1 MIVPLFRSLSE
12 LSQSYE
18 DVFVIYRK
26 LEQLV
31 LKWTCNKQMWIK
43 ETMIFLKVL
52 TERNCRKTENKL
64 KTQSVVLLPLIPSKI
79 IYTRCISPISSK
91 RTLRSS
97 CSDLVHAQWDPQTG
111 NQRSPPGLQVAW
123 SGQTRPDAT
132 FRLVK
137 KKMSDYGQSKNDRLL
152 LVNKRLERF
161 ACAFMS
167 LLSCLSDVTQT
178 KTERLVIHKWK
189 HATKCKCMKIEIT

>member
-18 DVFVIYRK
+18 DVSVIYRK

-64 KTQSVVLLPLIPSKI
+64 KMQSVVLLPLIPNKI

-137 KKMSDYGQSKNDRLL
+137 KKNVRLWPVKEWLTTSGKQKIRKVCMRIHVTAVMPLRCDSDKNRTPCD
-152 LVNKRLERF
+152 
-161 ACAFMS
+161 S
-167 LLSCLSDVTQT
+167 
-178 KTERLVIHKWK
+178 
-189 HATKCKCMKIEIT
+189 